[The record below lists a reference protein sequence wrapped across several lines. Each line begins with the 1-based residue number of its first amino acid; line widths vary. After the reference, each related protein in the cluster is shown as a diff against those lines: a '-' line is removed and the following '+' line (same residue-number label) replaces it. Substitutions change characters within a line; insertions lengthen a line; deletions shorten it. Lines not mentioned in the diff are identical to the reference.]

1 MTRATVVVVDDHEI
15 VRAGASK
22 FLSERFDVVGEA
34 GDVNDAVEVITNL
47 APDVVLIDVNLPSG
61 TGADVV
67 LAIAQTG
74 VDSKFLALSV
84 SAARVD
90 VAMMLDVG
98 VDGYLLKS
106 EVGETL
112 ADLVQVVV
120 DGGRPIS
127 PEIAGYMLDIDEG
140 AEEASNIEN
149 LTDRERDVV
158 RYIARGYTYRQTATA
173 LFLSHKTIEAHM
185 SHIFRK
191 LGIASR
197 YELSERAYQAGWLPP
212 PSSGASLK

>member
-22 FLSERFDVVGEA
+22 FLAEGFEVIGEA
-34 GDVNDAVEVITNL
+34 GDVVEAVNVITTL
-47 APDVVLIDVNLPSG
+47 VPDIALIDVNLPSG

-67 LAIAQTG
+67 LAIHRSGMTT
-74 VDSKFLALSV
+74 KFLALSV

-90 VAMMLDVG
+90 VAMMLDAG

-106 EVGETL
+106 SVGETL
-112 ADLVQVVV
+112 PEFVQEAL

-127 PEIAGYMLDIDEG
+127 PQIAGYMLDI
-140 AEEASNIEN
+140 AEDAEDASNIEN

-173 LFLSHKTIEAHM
+173 LFVSPKTIEAHM

-197 YELSERAYQAGWLPP
+197 YELSAQAYRAGWIPP
-212 PSSGASLK
+212 QQ

>member
-1 MTRATVVVVDDHEI
+1 MTKATVVVVDDHEI

-22 FLSERFDVVGEA
+22 FLVERFDVVGEA
-34 GDVNDAVEVITNL
+34 GDVDEAVEVITRL
-47 APDVVLIDVNLPSG
+47 APDVVLIDVTLPSG

-67 LAIAQTG
+67 LTVQRNGT
-74 VDSKFLALSV
+74 DTKFLALSV

-90 VAMMLDVG
+90 VALMLDAG

-106 EVGETL
+106 LVGATLPDFVQEVL
-112 ADLVQVVV
+112 

-127 PEIAGYMLDIDEG
+127 PQIAGFMLDIDEDV
-140 AEEASNIEN
+140 EEASHIEN
-149 LTDRERDVV
+149 LTERERDVV
-158 RYIARGYTYRQTATA
+158 RFIARGYTYRQTATA
-173 LFLSHKTIEAHM
+173 LFLSTKTVEAHM

-197 YELSERAYQAGWLPP
+197 YELSAQAYRDGWGPP
-212 PSSGASLK
+212 QE

>member
-1 MTRATVVVVDDHEI
+1 VVVDDHEI

-22 FLSERFDVVGEA
+22 FLAERFEVVGEA
-34 GDVNDAVEVITNL
+34 GDVAEAVRTISTL
-47 APDVVLIDVNLPSG
+47 GPDISLIDVHLPSG

-67 LAIAQTG
+67 LAIQRSGITT
-74 VDSKFLALSV
+74 KFLALSV
-84 SAARVD
+84 SAARID
-90 VAMMLDVG
+90 VAMMLDAG

-106 EVGETL
+106 SVGETL
-112 ADLVQVVV
+112 PEFVQEAL

-127 PEIAGYMLDIDEG
+127 PQIAGYMLDI
-140 AEEASNIEN
+140 AEDAEDASNIEN

-173 LFLSHKTIEAHM
+173 LFLSPKTIEAHM

-197 YELSERAYQAGWLPP
+197 YELSAQAYRAGWIPTEQ
-212 PSSGASLK
+212 